1 MTLHDT
7 RGLAVST
14 RSQTALDRFDAAVD
28 LLNGYYL
35 DFIAVIDEAL
45 EEDPGFVMGHCFKA
59 AVYATCNE
67 AAVQPELRRNIEA
80 AEALSAG
87 ANDRERA
94 HMAAA
99 RAWMEGDLERA
110 AALYGRIVQE
120 HPRDILALQI
130 AHQTDFFL
138 GESRMLRDRVAQVLP
153 HWDEGVPGFGYV
165 LGMHAFGL
173 EQTNLYDRAEAAG
186 RRALTLNHRD
196 PWAIHAVA
204 HVMEMQGRIGEGVE
218 WLETRQAQWAH
229 NNAFSYHNWWH
240 LALYHLERG
249 ETEQVLSLYD
259 AHVRPNPASTAL
271 ELVDAAA
278 MLWRLH
284 LRGVDAGDRWRDVA
298 DSWERAAA
306 DGHYAFNDA
315 HAMMAFVAAGR
326 DDAAERALAAQ
337 ETAAQRGRGTGA
349 MMAREVGVPVC
360 RALRAFGRGDY
371 RTAADLLY
379 AVRTRA
385 HRFGGSHAQRDI
397 LDLTL
402 VEAAIRGGDAPLA
415 RALAAERTDLKP
427 SSPAN
432 RTLTARAVGMAR
444 GRHDAGRS
452 MSVLFQDCVIVD
464 G

>member
-14 RSQTALDRFDAAVD
+14 RNQSALERYEAAVD

-35 DFIAVIDEAL
+35 DFMAVIDGAL

-59 AVYATCNE
+59 GVYATCNE
-67 AAVQPELRRNIEA
+67 AAVQPELRRNVEA

-87 ANDRERA
+87 ATDRERA
-94 HMAAA
+94 HIAAA
-99 RAWMEGDLERA
+99 RAWLDGELERA

-130 AHQTDFFL
+130 AHVADFFL

-153 HWDEGVPGFGYV
+153 HWDESVPGFGYV

-173 EQTNLYDRAEAAG
+173 EQTNLYGRAEEAG
-186 RRALTLNHRD
+186 RRALALNDRD

-204 HVMEMQGRIGEGVE
+204 HVMEMQGRTGEGVE
-218 WLETRQAQWAH
+218 WLETRRAQWAD

-240 LALYHLERG
+240 LALYHLEQG
-249 ETEQVLSLYD
+249 EAERVLSLYD
-259 AHVRPNPASTAL
+259 MHIRSNPVPTAL
-271 ELVDAAA
+271 ELVDGSA

-284 LRGVDAGDRWRDVA
+284 LRGVDVGDRWRDLA
-298 DSWERAAA
+298 DHWERAAA
-306 DGHYAFNDA
+306 DGFYAFNDA
-315 HAMMAFVAAGR
+315 HAMMAFVADGR
-326 DDAAERALAAQ
+326 DDAADRTLAAQ
-337 ETAAQRGRGTGA
+337 EQAARRGQGTGST
-349 MMAREVGVPVC
+349 MARDVGLPVC
-360 RALRAFGRGDY
+360 RALRAFGRGEY
-371 RTAADLLY
+371 RTAAELLY

-402 VEAAIRGGDAPLA
+402 AEAAIRGGDAPLA
-415 RALAAERTDLKP
+415 QALTAERSNLKP

-432 RTLTARAVGMAR
+432 RSLTARAMEMANGR
-444 GRHDAGRS
+444 GSIGRS
-452 MSVLFQDCVIVD
+452 GSTVLPQKCVVM
-464 G
+464 

>member
-14 RSQTALDRFDAAVD
+14 RNRSALERYEAAVD

-35 DFIAVIDEAL
+35 DFMAVIDGAL

-59 AVYATCNE
+59 GVYATCNE
-67 AAVQPELRRNIEA
+67 AAVQPELRRCVEA

-87 ANDRERA
+87 ATDRERA
-94 HMAAA
+94 HIAAA
-99 RAWMEGDLERA
+99 RAWLEGDLERS

-130 AHQTDFFL
+130 AHVADFFL

-153 HWDEGVPGFGYV
+153 HWDESVPGFGYV

-173 EQTNLYDRAEAAG
+173 EQTNLYGRAEESG
-186 RRALTLNHRD
+186 RWALAFNDRD

-218 WLETRQAQWAH
+218 WLETRRAQWAD

-240 LALYHLERG
+240 LALYHLEQG
-249 ETEQVLSLYD
+249 ETERVLSLYD
-259 AHVRPNPASTAL
+259 MHIRSNPASTAL
-271 ELVDAAA
+271 ELVDGSAL
-278 MLWRLH
+278 LWRLH
-284 LRGVDAGDRWRDVA
+284 LRGVDVGDRWRDVA
-298 DSWERAAA
+298 DCWERAAA
-306 DGHYAFNDA
+306 DGFYAFNDT
-315 HAMMAFVAAGR
+315 HAMMAFVADGR
-326 DDAAERALAAQ
+326 DDAADRTLAAQ
-337 ETAAQRGRGTGA
+337 EQAARRGQATGA
-349 MMAREVGVPVC
+349 MMARDVGLPVC
-360 RALRAFGRGDY
+360 RALRAFGRGEY
-371 RTAADLLY
+371 RTAAELLY

-402 VEAAIRGGDAPLA
+402 VEAAIRSGDLPLA
-415 RALAAERTDLKP
+415 QALTAERSDLKP

-432 RTLTARAVGMAR
+432 RSLTARAMGMAEGR
-444 GRHDAGRS
+444 GSTGQPSRT
-452 MSVLFQDCVIVD
+452 VLPQNCVVM
-464 G
+464 